1 MDDMTAPDLE
11 SIANRLDNLKFGAE
25 FSRDETRVVAGY
37 LMETFFPAGAIII
50 HEGRRA
56 TSMAFVD
63 QGTVT
68 IQKEDLG
75 APERHIID
83 LSRDA
88 VIGEIAFF
96 DNEPRSATVVAKT
109 DVSLLV
115 LTRERFDAL
124 AEEQQAAGL
133 RGGSNRAN
141 QHGRSPLPN
150 VTAIGSM
157 RSMPGQT
164 VSAVCSCSHSLI
176 SRGQGWRFRS
186 LRQ

>member
-1 MDDMTAPDLE
+1 MDMSAEDREA
-11 SIANRLDNLKFGAE
+11 IAIRLDGLKFGGE
-25 FSRDETRVVAGY
+25 FSWEEIRQVAGY
-37 LMETFFPAGAIII
+37 LVEKKFPAGTAII

-56 TSMAFVD
+56 TSLAFLD

-68 IQKEDLG
+68 IQKEDVG

-115 LTRERFDAL
+115 LTREQFDAL
-124 AEEQQAAGL
+124 SVTYPQLAIRVL
-133 RGGSNRAN
+133 FYI
-141 QHGRSPLPN
+141 GRVL
-150 VTAIGSM
+150 
-157 RSMPGQT
+157 
-164 VSAVCSCSHSLI
+164 
-176 SRGQGWRFRS
+176 SRR
-186 LRQ
+186 LRQVTGRYVGMLA